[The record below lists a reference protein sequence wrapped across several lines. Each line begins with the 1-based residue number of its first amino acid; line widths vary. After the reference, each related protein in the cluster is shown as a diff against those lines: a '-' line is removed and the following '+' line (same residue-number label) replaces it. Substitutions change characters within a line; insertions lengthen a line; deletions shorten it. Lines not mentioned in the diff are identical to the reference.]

1 MSLSRRKWMSTML
14 SLGAA
19 SAVMLTPLRAF
30 ASIRTGFGADSAE
43 GVLRELF
50 GDTPIQ
56 DTDRIVFKIPDIAE
70 NGAVVP
76 VTVSTDMPG
85 VQKIVIVVDE
95 NPNPLSAS
103 FAISPHV
110 FADVSTRVKM
120 GKSSLV
126 RAVVQTADGVF
137 ATAKEVKV
145 TIGGC
150 GG

>member
-1 MSLSRRKWMSTML
+1 MALSRRKWIGTL
-14 SLGAA
+14 LAAGGAA
-19 SAVMLTPLRAF
+19 LLPLRLLANTAAAF
-30 ASIRTGFGADSAE
+30 AAADADTA
-43 GVLRELF
+43 LKELF
-50 GDTPIQ
+50 GDIPIEQ
-56 DTDRIVFKIPDIAE
+56 SANIKLKIPDIAE

-76 VTVSTDMPG
+76 VSVSTDIAD
-85 VQKIVIVVDE
+85 VQAISIVVDA

-103 FAISPHV
+103 FKISADA

-126 RAVVQTADGVF
+126 RAFVQTP
-137 ATAKEVKV
+137 TKIYTTSKEVKV